1 MTTVMAESLAER
13 RFILVLLCSF
23 AAVALVLAMI
33 GIYGVISYL
42 VSQRTQEIGVRMALG
57 AQRSRVV
64 GMIMSEGLSMTA
76 AGVLIGAVA
85 GFALLRVGQGMLY
98 GVTTNDPVAVGGAA
112 LVLLVVA
119 AVACFFPARRA
130 ARIDPMNALRVD

>member
-1 MTTVMAESLAER
+1 
-13 RFILVLLCSF
+13 
-23 AAVALVLAMI
+23 MI

-64 GMIMSEGLSMTA
+64 AMIMSEGLSMTA

-85 GFALLRVGQGMLY
+85 GFILLRAGQGMLY
-98 GVTTNDPVAVGGAA
+98 GVTTNDPVALGGAA
-112 LVLLVVA
+112 LVLLIVA

-130 ARIDPMNALRVD
+130 AKIDPMNALRVD